1 MTIMPQDLAMSI
13 YNCHAEILR
22 GNELLKQIQGYL
34 DAPKKSPL
42 EDVFG
47 RAHDNLQLGIP
58 SGDSSRSLV
67 RLSPE
72 LGKHIVVAH
81 LASMEAKLVELSQAA
96 LARLQGIDNP
106 SNDPSQHNEN

>member
-1 MTIMPQDLAMSI
+1 MTILPQDLAMAI

-22 GNELLKQIQGYL
+22 GNELLERVQKFLDEPKQG
-34 DAPKKSPL
+34 PL

-47 RAHDNLQLGIP
+47 RNHNNLQLGIP

-72 LGKHIVVAH
+72 LGKHIIVAH
-81 LASMEAKLVELSQAA
+81 IASMEAKLVELSQAA
-96 LARLQGIDNP
+96 LVRLSSQGQPTRDRDAT
-106 SNDPSQHNEN
+106 ND